1 MQNYQPSNP
10 HQTTITNITQHIKLH
25 NKQNAS
31 TRRKTNDPRHIKT
44 QYIIPT
50 TNPQTK
56 PTIHMPT
63 SKRTLAVTSTTS
75 HKRPRNPAAQN
86 NNSTHQ
92 IHNLKEYPPYQTIHN
107 QIYTHNQ
114 QHHLN
119 RIATQSSQ
127 PYAEIH
133 TSTKQHSN
141 KILTYNLKYY
151 KHTGSKHNQRIR
163 NHCSYHANLIV
174 SKHTNYRRTQRH
186 RKCNTQKPSNKLS
199 NTYHLKPSVLTHHH
213 SQQSVHISTPQTHN
227 MTEHAHVVP
236 LRAIKQT
243 KQTFQANKSNSI
255 KCNITS
261 QLSANTTSYALNKHH
276 NLEVNPKQSSS
287 GNNLNIILNLRS
299 HTHWQTPKASTQNPY
314 NKPNIILSTTSK
326 IHSNTIKGS
335 VSNLRI
341 HSLHARIAG
350 PTNLLKTSKQYLI
363 STIHINSKSAFLQIN
378 KITTLNHSY
387 QVNQLTANSQII
399 ETITSIQSYNMLTNI
414 HKGHVQSKI
423 QKTNVHIITTNYKLR
438 NSGKQTYKA
447 QTTIYTI
454 YTQHQL
460 EYKNASNQPQL
471 KSQLKKTK
479 TLNISLNCNSIPS
492 QKPPTTHQQAHNK
505 NINTHTKLGNLHPAP
520 TAEHLL
526 FNNNYSIIPKKAN
539 HTLIKESNLTK
550 QLHYPTA
557 HMLKNYHNPQARA
570 NAYNAL

>member
-10 HQTTITNITQHIKLH
+10 HQTTITNHIKLH

-56 PTIHMPT
+56 
-63 SKRTLAVTSTTS
+63 
-75 HKRPRNPAAQN
+75 
-86 NNSTHQ
+86 
-92 IHNLKEYPPYQTIHN
+92 
-107 QIYTHNQ
+107 THNSHAHKQ
-114 QHHLN
+114 TYTSGNQHNNIQPHKITTQ
-119 RIATQSSQ
+119 RIKYTTYTRLTKQYSQSSKLSKHV
-127 PYAEIH
+127 PGLANHTEIH

-163 NHCSYHANLIV
+163 NHCSLPCESHSFKTHKLQTANVTPKNLA
-174 SKHTNYRRTQRH
+174 TNYLTPTTLNR
-186 RKCNTQKPSNKLS
+186 PSLPTITRNKAKQVGLTNIKGTYLS
-199 NTYHLKPSVLTHHH
+199 
-213 SQQSVHISTPQTHN
+213 
-227 MTEHAHVVP
+227 
-236 LRAIKQT
+236 R
-243 KQTFQANKSNSI
+243 SNSI

-299 HTHWQTPKASTQNPY
+299 HTHWQTPKASTQNPCNTQTKASTHFSY
-314 NKPNIILSTTSK
+314 NKPNIILSTTISNIYNTHKLK
-326 IHSNTIKGS
+326 ISIYT
-335 VSNLRI
+335 
-341 HSLHARIAG
+341 A
-350 PTNLLKTSKQYLI
+350 
-363 STIHINSKSAFLQIN
+363 N

-399 ETITSIQSYNMLTNI
+399 ETITS
-414 HKGHVQSKI
+414 HVQSKI

-539 HTLIKESNLTK
+539 HTLIKNQILRNNYITPLLTCCFLK
-550 QLHYPTA
+550 HNPHFFQNTHSVNPRK
-557 HMLKNYHNPQARA
+557 HNHKNYHNHFAPK
-570 NAYNAL
+570 

>member
-1 MQNYQPSNP
+1 
-10 HQTTITNITQHIKLH
+10 
-25 NKQNAS
+25 
-31 TRRKTNDPRHIKT
+31 
-44 QYIIPT
+44 
-50 TNPQTK
+50 
-56 PTIHMPT
+56 MPT

-75 HKRPRNPAAQN
+75 HKRPRNLKYTAAQN

-92 IHNLKEYPPYQTIHN
+92 IHNLKEYPPYQTIQSIIKIKQTRAWVSKHA
-107 QIYTHNQ
+107 YTHPTLAN
-114 QHHLN
+114 H
-119 RIATQSSQ
+119 T
-127 PYAEIH
+127 EIH

-151 KHTGSKHNQRIR
+151 KHTDVHKDMLIIKPPSNANRQR
-163 NHCSYHANLIV
+163 SLILV
-174 SKHTNYRRTQRH
+174 
-186 RKCNTQKPSNKLS
+186 NKLS

-299 HTHWQTPKASTQNPY
+299 HTHWQTPKASTQNPCNTQTKASTHFSY
-314 NKPNIILSTTSK
+314 NKPNIILSTTISNIYNTHKLK
-326 IHSNTIKGS
+326 ISIYT
-335 VSNLRI
+335 
-341 HSLHARIAG
+341 A
-350 PTNLLKTSKQYLI
+350 
-363 STIHINSKSAFLQIN
+363 N

-399 ETITSIQSYNMLTNI
+399 ETITS
-414 HKGHVQSKI
+414 HVQSKI

-557 HMLKNYHNPQARA
+557 HMLTTTTHKLAPTRKSKLNK
-570 NAYNAL
+570 